1 MQPGQDNYKSNL
13 TIRQKEEFKEY
24 YNAEY
29 FSSKWNIL

>member
-1 MQPGQDNYKSNL
+1 MTDVTPKSKINL